1 MTLISIKRG
10 VVGGERPCFW
20 TLCGLALR
28 LSSGRPVRYV
38 FKVAVLQMSIE
49 KARKSMQALSQEV
62 AGEMISD
69 HKNVYKMNEVI
80 YK

>member
-1 MTLISIKRG
+1 
-10 VVGGERPCFW
+10 
-20 TLCGLALR
+20 
-28 LSSGRPVRYV
+28 
-38 FKVAVLQMSIE
+38 MSIE